1 MKKWIAIAMFLET
14 SVSAHTGVGMTSGL
28 MSGFIHP
35 IGGID
40 HLSAM
45 FAVGLW
51 AAMIGGRALWA
62 IPSAF
67 IMMMVFGAFLG
78 VEGLTVPFSEEG
90 ILASVLVL
98 GGMVAMGVKP
108 PLFLSSAIVGGFAI
122 FHGFAHGAEMPLNA
136 PSTEYMAGFVL
147 ATALLHG
154 AGIVVGM
161 MFNHSV
167 IQRALTRRNAN
178 V

>member
-1 MKKWIAIAMFLET
+1 MKKWIAAAMFLEG
-14 SVSAHTGVGMTSGL
+14 SLSAHTGAGMTSGF

-35 IGGID
+35 LGGAD
-40 HLSAM
+40 HMSAM

-51 AAMIGGRALWA
+51 AAVIGGRAMWA

-78 VEGLTVPFSEEG
+78 AEGLSVPFIEEG
-90 ILASVLVL
+90 ILASVVVL
-98 GGMVAMGVKP
+98 GALIVMGIKP

-122 FHGFAHGAEMPLNA
+122 FHGVAHGAEMPLNV
-136 PSTEYMAGFVL
+136 PSSEYAAGFVL
-147 ATALLHG
+147 ATILLHG
-154 AGIVVGM
+154 TGILIGV
-161 MFNHSV
+161 MFKSGV
-167 IQRALTRRNAN
+167 IQKALMQRNAN